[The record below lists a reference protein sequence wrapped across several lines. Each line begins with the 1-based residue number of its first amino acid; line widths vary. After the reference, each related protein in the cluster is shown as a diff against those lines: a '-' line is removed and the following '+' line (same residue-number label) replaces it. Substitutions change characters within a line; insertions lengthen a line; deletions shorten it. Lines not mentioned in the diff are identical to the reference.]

1 MFETLKHKKSQAK
14 QSRSDVQ
21 SPNTNNLKPRTYNLT
36 TFMFL
41 KKQTLKFC
49 FCLQKYAEDQRWW
62 CLKKAIWFVFFSKLK
77 MWNLKTRDRTVV
89 EVWTSWIWF
98 HFWTTTPII
107 SHGVPTSEFACC
119 LKKWEWKMLSF
130 PRKHN
135 FQFISGKELLYLMKE
150 FWNGTSFRGHS
161 SPWASSCQAPVI
173 CTHQNTM
180 VSLLCT
186 VVVFSKDSTAIPN
199 VTIIGQ
205 KVLVHLSSGITG

>member
-1 MFETLKHKKSQAK
+1 MFKVQTQTISSQEPTTLQPSCSWKSKHWSSVFVCKSMQRIKGGGVSK
-14 QSRSDVQ
+14 Q
-21 SPNTNNLKPRTYNLT
+21 
-36 TFMFL
+36 
-41 KKQTLKFC
+41 
-49 FCLQKYAEDQRWW
+49 
-62 CLKKAIWFVFFSKLK
+62 AIWFVFFSKLK